1 MMVCSMRV
9 VIPPRLGDTALSYGA
24 VGSASVPPWLL
35 PAAIHRH
42 RYRSRYMIATIISAF
57 AGAARVRRW
66 PGGSGAPPCRPS
78 WCTGLGPQGSSPI
91 LFALPRM
98 THDLKTPLISLEAGW
113 MTCAWCRASSAVG
126 SPSSDDG
133 ALHTGHGC
141 FNEQDARLL
150 QIPRPLRSS
159 STTDQCIKRK
169 LAESRG
175 ESPRR
180 VLSHRSPPVLEG
192 REVALSHM
200 SCRPRLHAPGRSRAR
215 GCPLRP
221 PSPQPCPIGPPSG
234 AGRARAFAKPPGGP
248 GQNPPLAG
256 PLSPRPAHP

>member
-1 MMVCSMRV
+1 MMMCSMRV

-24 VGSASVPPWLL
+24 VGSASVQPWLL

-42 RYRSRYMIATIISAF
+42 LDRSRYMIATIISAF

-113 MTCAWCRASSAVG
+113 MTCAWCRASSAAG

-133 ALHTGHGC
+133 ALLTDM
-141 FNEQDARLL
+141 DA
-150 QIPRPLRSS
+150 
-159 STTDQCIKRK
+159 ST
-169 LAESRG
+169 SRM
-175 ESPRR
+175 
-180 VLSHRSPPVLEG
+180 PV
-192 REVALSHM
+192 
-200 SCRPRLHAPGRSRAR
+200 CCRSRVR
-215 GCPLRP
+215 
-221 PSPQPCPIGPPSG
+221 
-234 AGRARAFAKPPGGP
+234 FA
-248 GQNPPLAG
+248 AAA
-256 PLSPRPAHP
+256 PRTNV